1 MPAWGAFAGFVGLVL
16 AGLLLLAVLSAD
28 AVDAPTPSSPSG
40 PPASGDAPA
49 TLGDRA
55 VGAPETAAT
64 REGRGPSAAATL
76 FLNVVLLQGLFASL
90 LVIGAW
96 YADVPAAT
104 LGLTGDAF
112 AATSLAAGAALG
124 LALHAAN
131 AAGSRLSDRLGLG
144 DSAALRRAMTPESTT
159 GWAVLLLVVL
169 PLVAGFEE
177 LLFRGILIGAFSAG
191 FDVSP
196 WLLAA
201 GSSVLFALGH
211 GAQGR
216 VGVVVT
222 GAFGFVLGAAF
233 VLTGSLAAVVLAH
246 YLVNALE
253 FLAGTGPASDR
264 Y

>member
-16 AGLLLLAVLSAD
+16 AGLLLLAVLS
-28 AVDAPTPSSPSG
+28 VDAPTPSSPSG

-49 TLGDRA
+49 TLGDRV
-55 VGAPETAAT
+55 VGAPETDAT
-64 REGRGPSAAATL
+64 RTGRGPSAAATL

-90 LVIGAW
+90 LVVGAW

-104 LGLTGDAF
+104 LGLTRDAV
-112 AATSLAAGAALG
+112 AATPLAAGAGLG

-131 AAGSRLSDRLGLG
+131 TAGSRLSDRLGLG
-144 DSAALRRAMTPESTT
+144 DSAALRRAMTPESPA

-222 GAFGFVLGAAF
+222 GVFGFVLAAAF

-253 FLAGTGPASDR
+253 FLAGGS
-264 Y
+264 